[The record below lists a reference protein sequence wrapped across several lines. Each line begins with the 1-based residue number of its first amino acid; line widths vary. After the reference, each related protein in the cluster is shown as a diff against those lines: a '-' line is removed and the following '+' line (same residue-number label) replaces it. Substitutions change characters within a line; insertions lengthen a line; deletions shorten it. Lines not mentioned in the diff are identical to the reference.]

1 MLCGGYWILPA
12 TNYIHLASDGTNSQ
26 AVRRTVTVICLAIYV
41 RRYEYQAIVT
51 SSHTHMLLMGTLF
64 NRRPYGKFT
73 WPVQPNHE
81 QPKMKSPIQP
91 NVALFMPD
99 KQTGLSEGGRY
110 YYIIHFFSIL
120 VFFLDHRKITNQKI
134 TQNVT
139 IIVGMILNS
148 FLIDSPRQSFRKYTK
163 G

>member
-1 MLCGGYWILPA
+1 MCIIY
-12 TNYIHLASDGTNSQ
+12 NYRHRVIFESITK
-26 AVRRTVTVICLAIYV
+26 VRQVVYTHDYIYTCV
-41 RRYEYQAIVT
+41 YIYKWELDYSCCQ
-51 SSHTHMLLMGTLF
+51 
-64 NRRPYGKFT
+64 
-73 WPVQPNHE
+73 
-81 QPKMKSPIQP
+81 SPIQP

>member
-1 MLCGGYWILPA
+1 
-12 TNYIHLASDGTNSQ
+12 
-26 AVRRTVTVICLAIYV
+26 
-41 RRYEYQAIVT
+41 
-51 SSHTHMLLMGTLF
+51 
-64 NRRPYGKFT
+64 
-73 WPVQPNHE
+73 
-81 QPKMKSPIQP
+81 
-91 NVALFMPD
+91 MPD

-163 G
+163 GQSGMYVYISYTYTYPSNFWYTFGNQYIYIYTWELEKQVHNSARFNFTKNYLKITFCKAIISKVDQKLDWHVYVYFIYIYIPV